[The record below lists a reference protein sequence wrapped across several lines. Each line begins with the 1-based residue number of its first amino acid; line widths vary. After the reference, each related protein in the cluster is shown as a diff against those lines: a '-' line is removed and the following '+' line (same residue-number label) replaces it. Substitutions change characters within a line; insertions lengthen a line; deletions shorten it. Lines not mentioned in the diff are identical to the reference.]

1 MSEFEKVLNEAMQ
14 CRKCR
19 LSKSRTS
26 VVFGEGDLRAKVMLI
41 GEAPGFNEDK
51 EGRPF
56 VGQAGRLLNEVLL
69 KTAGLEREE
78 VYITNVV
85 KCRPP
90 GNREPADDEME
101 ACFPYLSAQ
110 IRFIKPMVIVLL
122 GNIAKNTMFEKFEI
136 RPDSMTKVHGRVFMV
151 STLVYGSFKMI
162 PSYHPATALYN
173 PDMLGTMIE
182 DWKRIG
188 EILKGS

>member
-1 MSEFEKVLNEAMQ
+1 MQ

-69 KTAGLEREE
+69 KTTGLEREE
-78 VYITNVV
+78 VYI
-85 KCRPP
+85 
-90 GNREPADDEME
+90 
-101 ACFPYLSAQ
+101 
-110 IRFIKPMVIVLL
+110 
-122 GNIAKNTMFEKFEI
+122 
-136 RPDSMTKVHGRVFMV
+136 
-151 STLVYGSFKMI
+151 
-162 PSYHPATALYN
+162 
-173 PDMLGTMIE
+173 
-182 DWKRIG
+182 
-188 EILKGS
+188 